1 MQLSTDHGVRQ
12 ARVRESINR
21 LTTTRKGLQ
30 LARKLLKD
38 DVAAS
43 SIWRTAQNIGLSRGC
58 IANIVNDVTREPR
71 FSTLLLIYRYYGMT
85 LQVTKS

>member
-1 MQLSTDHGVRQ
+1 MQLSTEHNVRQ

-21 LTTTRKGLQ
+21 LTTTRQALK

-38 DVAAS
+38 DVAAG
-43 SIWRTAQNIGLSRGC
+43 SITRTSRDVGLSWRC
-58 IANIVNDVTREPR
+58 VANIVNDVTMEPR
-71 FSTLLLIYRYYGMT
+71 FSTLLTIYRHYGMT